1 MAQPNTLAIPDLG
14 SQAAESSFKVAVG
27 TRWQWL
33 EEPQGVQGLEW
44 AKHET
49 DLTQRYLDALPR
61 AHELHDKLEKLL
73 SHNAAPPT
81 YALCGRLFRLRRDAV
96 RKSGIIEVAELK
108 TLDEWKIVIDI
119 DDLRQREGK
128 AWQLFPLVLV
138 CISSVYLGGQSSRLL
153 LGLSEGGSDEV
164 CLREFDVD
172 QAAWVPDGFAVGPGR
187 LSAAWLDLDHVLISH
202 ALDGG
207 PTCSTGWPLNTYI
220 WTRGTDLAEAK
231 LVYSGD
237 PGDAVTYCS
246 AIGTGQNR
254 RGLIAQAATYA
265 DLRYYTVS
273 LDGTVE
279 RVGLPEGLGPAM
291 YLPATSTHLFVTTTK
306 VSTIGNKDIPK
317 DALVAWDYT
326 NSQSQTSVVYVP
338 EPGEAILG
346 AIGGGISAS
355 HSKVYFTILKR
366 TTERRVVMEYVDDE
380 WKLCQTITTPTGAS
394 AKVQT
399 ADPHSDNIVVEA
411 SGLLTPKHLCLEDAG
426 GSRITDLYSQGA
438 AFDHDSYAV
447 ETQVAISKDGTE
459 IDYFILAPK
468 QRREELPVLMT
479 GYGAFAINVDL
490 SYVGTMLGGLSSVLW
505 LELGGA
511 LVVPWIRGGGERG
524 EDWHTAALRENRQRS
539 FDDFAAVAE
548 MLISDGL
555 TTPQKMG
562 VFGSS
567 NGGLLATVMGT
578 QRADLFGAV
587 VSDVPLT
594 DMLRFPEMGMGS
606 AWINEY
612 GDPKIPEQ
620 AKALQAYSP
629 LHNVK
634 PGAAYPP
641 MLVICSTLD
650 DRVGVGHARKFVA
663 RLKEVNS
670 PKAFL
675 YEETEGGH
683 GVSDNLMNP
692 ALMARR
698 LAFFIDNLF

>member
-1 MAQPNTLAIPDLG
+1 MAQPNFSAIPGLA
-14 SQAAESSFKVAVG
+14 SQPAESSSEVAAG
-27 TRWQWL
+27 TRWHWL
-33 EEPQGVQGLEW
+33 EEPQGAKGLEW
-44 AKHET
+44 AKQET
-49 DLTQRYLDALPR
+49 DLTQQHLDALPR
-61 AHELHDKLEKLL
+61 AQQLHDKLEKLL
-73 SHNAAPPT
+73 QHNAAPPT

-96 RKSGIIEVAELK
+96 RTSGIIEVAESE
-108 TLDEWKIVIDI
+108 TPDEWKTVIDI

-164 CLREFDVD
+164 SLRELDVD

-220 WTRGTDLAEAK
+220 WTRGTDLAEAT

-246 AIGTGQNR
+246 AIGTGQSR

-265 DLRYYTVS
+265 DLKYYTVS

-279 RVGLPEGLGPAM
+279 TAGLPQGLGPAM
-291 YLPATSTHLFVTTTK
+291 YLPATSTHLFVTTTE
-306 VSTIGNKDIPK
+306 VSTIGNKNVPK
-317 DALVAWDYT
+317 DALVAWNYT
-326 NSQSQTSVVYVP
+326 HGQSRISVVYAP

-366 TTERRVVMEYVDDE
+366 IRERRVVMEYVDDE

-399 ADPHSDNIVVEA
+399 ADPYSDNIIVET
-411 SGLLTPKHLCLEDAG
+411 SGLLTPKHLCLENAG
-426 GSRITDLYSQGA
+426 GSTKTDLYSQRA
-438 AFDHDSYAV
+438 AFDHSSYAV
-447 ETQVAISKDGTE
+447 ETRVAISKDGTE

-468 QRREELPVLMT
+468 QRRKELPVLMT

-490 SYVGTMLGGLSSVLW
+490 SYVGPMLGGLSLVLW

-524 EDWHTAALRENRQRS
+524 EDWHKAALRENRQRS
-539 FDDFAAVAE
+539 YDDFAAVAE
-548 MLISDGL
+548 TLISDGL

-562 VFGSS
+562 VFGLS
-567 NGGLLATVMGT
+567 NGGLLAAVMGT

-587 VSDVPLT
+587 VSDVPMT

-612 GDPKIPEQ
+612 GDPKVPEQ
-620 AKALQAYSP
+620 AKALRSYSP
-629 LHNVK
+629 FHNIK
-634 PGAAYPP
+634 PRAAYPP
-641 MLVICSTLD
+641 MLVTCSTLD
-650 DRVGVGHARKFVA
+650 DRVGVGHARKLVA
-663 RLKEVNS
+663 RLKEVES

-675 YEETEGGH
+675 YEVTEGGH

-692 ALMARR
+692 ALVARR
-698 LAFFIDNLF
+698 LAFFIDNLY